1 MKTPKHDMAIAA
13 RFKEFRKKYISKN
26 SIEAAEEIG
35 ITQSRVSRIES
46 GEQPV
51 TMPIIKVLNKKYSLN
66 IEWLLKNIGGPVDK
80 ATKSNTLEKSMA
92 LQNKVHELIT
102 QVQILSVNQTKLWNI
117 VEQQEKTIEDLKNKI
132 G

>member
-13 RFKEFRKKYISKN
+13 RFKEYRKKYVSNN
-26 SIEAAEEIG
+26 SIEAAQEIG
-35 ITQSRVSRIES
+35 IPQSRISRIES

-51 TMPIIKVLNKKYSLN
+51 TMPLIKLLTKKFGLNSD
-66 IEWLLKNIGGPVDK
+66 WLLYNVGKPTDAAKKI
-80 ATKSNTLEKSMA
+80 SSLEKGMA
-92 LQNKVHELIT
+92 LQDKVHELIT

-117 VEQQEKTIEDLKNKI
+117 VEQQAKTIEDLKNKI